1 MVMRR
6 VFAVSFVVAVLLGMS
21 PVIAIQE
28 KAPDLTG
35 TWTGKFSVVSQSEK
49 EESAYVI
56 LKQTGLELAG
66 SVGPSAERQQA
77 INKGAVVTGKDG
89 TAVTFDTGRPGHVI
103 SFELKLMEGK
113 LKGTAKDEFYPDNK
127 ITVELQRAK

>member
-1 MVMRR
+1 MVARR
-6 VFAVSFVVAVLLGMS
+6 VPAFVAAILLGIS
-21 PVIAIQE
+21 PALALQE

-49 EESAYVI
+49 EEGAYVI
-56 LKQTGLELAG
+56 LKQTGAELSG

-77 INKGAVVTGKDG
+77 INKGAVVTSKDG

-103 SFELKLMEGK
+103 AFELKLADGK
-113 LKGTAKDEFYPDNK
+113 LKGIARDEFYPDNK
-127 ITVELQRAK
+127 ITVDLQRAK

>member
-1 MVMRR
+1 MLARR
-6 VFAVSFVVAVLLGMS
+6 VPAFVVAVLLGIS
-21 PVIAIQE
+21 PVLAVQE

-35 TWTGKFSVVSQSEK
+35 TWTGKFSVVSQTEK
-49 EESAYVI
+49 EEGAHVI
-56 LKQTGLELAG
+56 LKQTGTELSG

-77 INKGAVVTGKDG
+77 INKGAVVAGKDG

-103 SFELKLMEGK
+103 SFELKLVDGK

-127 ITVELQRAK
+127 ITVDLQRAK